1 MSWQDK
7 MYKLGGNLF
16 GIDEIAK
23 IASQYPEDVNTNP
36 IGSYGVGVQSDAKH
50 QAASA
55 RASDMFYDMLGYTPL
70 RGLPESFKEPM
81 ADTMSLVGGGA
92 VELGGSLFDW
102 AKSGFKDNNY
112 LTAAKEDMISDYKGS
127 FGTPYGTSISDVM
140 DNVYKENNY
149 TTKYDNIFNAGNMDV
164 EDYSTKQQRV
174 QAERAAQAQ
183 AQAQAAAKQQ
193 QILADQTRMQQ
204 GQVTQGGLGP
214 NGGRAQA
221 PQVTAPV
228 LPTPVKSTPVRSVSP
243 GGGNSRRTYSKPAA
257 TAPSVSRPRARATR
271 GRSAP
276 IVRQSRNGPPQN
288 RFR

>member
-112 LTAAKEDMISDYKGS
+112 LTAAKEDIISDYKGS

-204 GQVTQGGLGP
+204 NQTTVVPEPVKQTVINTPSNQTKFGANRSTAIK
-214 NGGRAQA
+214 GGR
-221 PQVTAPV
+221 
-228 LPTPVKSTPVRSVSP
+228 
-243 GGGNSRRTYSKPAA
+243 GGRGNYNKPAA
-257 TAPSVSRPRARATR
+257 KSPSPVFKSY
-271 GRSAP
+271 
-276 IVRQSRNGPPQN
+276 GPPNMQ

>member
-50 QAASA
+50 RAASA

-112 LTAAKEDMISDYKGS
+112 LTAAKEDIISDYKGS

-149 TTKYDNIFNAGNMDV
+149 TTKYDNIFNQGTIDTTQATPKQVNDVLAMDSQLSQSQAGNRQVPTTVVPDPV
-164 EDYSTKQQRV
+164 KQTVINTPSNQTKFGANRSTAIK
-174 QAERAAQAQ
+174 
-183 AQAQAAAKQQ
+183 
-193 QILADQTRMQQ
+193 
-204 GQVTQGGLGP
+204 
-214 NGGRAQA
+214 GGRGA
-221 PQVTAPV
+221 
-228 LPTPVKSTPVRSVSP
+228 R
-243 GGGNSRRTYSKPAA
+243 GNYSKPAA
-257 TAPSVSRPRARATR
+257 KSPSPVFKSY
-271 GRSAP
+271 
-276 IVRQSRNGPPQN
+276 GPPNMQ

>member
-70 RGLPESFKEPM
+70 RGLPESFKEPI
-81 ADTMSLVGGGA
+81 ADTMSLGGGAA

-112 LTAAKEDMISDYKGS
+112 LTAAKEDIISDYKGS

-149 TTKYDNIFNAGNMDV
+149 TTKYDNIFNAGNMNV
-164 EDYSTKQQRV
+164 EDYSTKQQRI

-204 GQVTQGGLGP
+204 NQTTVVPEPVKQTVINTPSNQTKFGANRSTAIK
-214 NGGRAQA
+214 GGR
-221 PQVTAPV
+221 
-228 LPTPVKSTPVRSVSP
+228 
-243 GGGNSRRTYSKPAA
+243 GGRGNYSKPAA
-257 TAPSVSRPRARATR
+257 KSPSPVFKSY
-271 GRSAP
+271 
-276 IVRQSRNGPPQN
+276 GPPNMQ